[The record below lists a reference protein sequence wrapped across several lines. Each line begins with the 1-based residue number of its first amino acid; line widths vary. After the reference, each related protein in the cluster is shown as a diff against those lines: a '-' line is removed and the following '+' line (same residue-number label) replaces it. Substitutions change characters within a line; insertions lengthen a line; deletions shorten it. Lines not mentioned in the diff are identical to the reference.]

1 MNISPSEKYS
11 IEGKDGH
18 WQFSNTVGDKYIFRG
33 QKSVVSL
40 TQQQVIERVRD
51 KK

>member
-1 MNISPSEKYS
+1 MKLDPNEKYS
-11 IEGKDGH
+11 IEGKDGE
-18 WQFSNTVGDKYIFRG
+18 WQFSNTIGNKFVFRG

-40 TQQQVIERVRD
+40 TQQQVSERVKD